1 MLKKIKTTYRC
12 AISALSIAAI
22 MTGCG
27 AKQEPQKPLADRLD
41 DIFKKAEVQALNMA
55 ETLADDSLTLPRS
68 YEHGKLTTSG
78 PEWWTSG
85 FFPGTLWLIYE
96 QTQNP
101 KTLEM
106 AKEFTH
112 RVENEQYTTNN
123 HDIGFMMYCSYGNG
137 LRLTKDSTYVPIL
150 VQSAKSLSTRF
161 RDKTGVIRSW
171 DQFQDVWQYPV
182 IIDNMM
188 NLELLFWA
196 TKVTGDK
203 RFYDIATTHAN
214 TTMREHFRPDYSC
227 YHVVSYDTISGKPH
241 AKQTNQGCA
250 DESAWARGQAWALYG
265 YTMSFRETNDS
276 TYLNQ
281 AINVAEFLLNHPRMP
296 KDGIP
301 YWDFDAPDIPN
312 VPRDASSAAVIASAL
327 LELCQYTDTEK
338 AQKYFDFAE
347 KELEVLSSDEYTAK
361 EGENGNFILMHSVG
375 NMPINSEIDAPL
387 TYADYYYIEALGRY
401 KKLYKEFKN

>member
-1 MLKKIKTTYRC
+1 MFKELKTTYRY
-12 AISALSIAAI
+12 AISALSIVI
-22 MTGCG
+22 LTGCSAQKG
-27 AKQEPQKPLADRLD
+27 PEKPLDARLD
-41 DIFKKAEVQALNMA
+41 DIFRNAEVKTLNMA
-55 ETLADDSLTLPRS
+55 ETLANDSLTLPRS
-68 YEHGKLTTSG
+68 FENGELTTSG

-96 QTQNP
+96 QTHNP

-106 AKEFTH
+106 AKEYTH
-112 RVENEQYTTNN
+112 RIEKEQYTTNN

-161 RDKTGVIRSW
+161 REKTGVIRSW
-171 DQFQDVWQYPV
+171 DQFIDIWQYPV

-203 RFYDIATTHAN
+203 RFYNIATTHAN

-265 YTMSFRETNDS
+265 YTMSYRETNDS

-281 AINVAEFLLNHPRMP
+281 AINVADFLLNHPRMP

-312 VPRDASSAAVIASAL
+312 VPRDASSAAIIASAL
-327 LELCQYTDTEK
+327 LELCQYTDAEK
-338 AQKYFDFAE
+338 ARKYFNFAE
-347 KELEVLSSDEYTAK
+347 KELELLSSDEYTAK
-361 EGENGNFILMHSVG
+361 AGENGNFILKHSVG

-401 KKLYKEFKN
+401 KNIYKKFKK

>member
-1 MLKKIKTTYRC
+1 MIEKLKRTYKC
-12 AISALSIAAI
+12 AAYALSIAI
-22 MTGCG
+22 LTGCG
-27 AKQEPQKPLADRLD
+27 TQENTKVSLADRLD
-41 DIFKKAEVQALNMA
+41 DIFKNAEVQALHMA

-68 YEHGKLTTSG
+68 FEHGKLTTSG

-96 QTQNP
+96 QTHNP
-101 KTLEM
+101 QTLKM
-106 AKEFTH
+106 AKKYTH

-161 RDKTGVIRSW
+161 REKTGVIRSW

-196 TKVTGDK
+196 TKATGDK

-265 YTMSFRETNDS
+265 YTMSYRETNDT

-327 LELCQYTDTEK
+327 LELCQYTDAEK
-338 AQKYFDFAE
+338 AKKYFDFAE
-347 KELEVLSSDEYTAK
+347 KELEVLSSDKYTAK
-361 EGENGNFILMHSVG
+361 DGENGNFILMHSVG

-387 TYADYYYIEALGRY
+387 TYADYYYMEALGRY
-401 KKLYKEFKN
+401 KNTYKKFKK